1 MQNKFGFILVNPQ
14 LGENIGSC
22 ARALKNFGFSNLNIV
37 APRDPWPNT
46 KARMTSVGAY
56 NIIQKAKVYKD
67 VSEAVKKF
75 DLIFA
80 STARKRDIN
89 KKHIS
94 IINFTKLLS
103 KYKRTNIGIMFGAEA
118 SGLSNHDLSL
128 SNFIIQI
135 PTSSKL
141 TSLNLSHAVII
152 ICYEIYKSV
161 HLSKFKK
168 EIMLTKLT
176 SKSSIKNLIKF
187 LEKMLDKNKFF
198 KPPEKKK
205 SMILNI
211 NNIFGRLELSDKELR
226 ILFSVFSS
234 LNKKNNHSLIDK
246 TITRSIKHSIIK

>member
-1 MQNKFGFILVNPQ
+1 MQNKFGFILINPQ

-22 ARALKNFGFSNLNIV
+22 ARALKNFGFSNLHIV
-37 APRDPWPNT
+37 SPRDGWPNT
-46 KARMTSVGAY
+46 KARMTSVGAFNLIKSAKIY
-56 NIIQKAKVYKD
+56 NNVEN
-67 VSEAVKKF
+67 VVKKF

-80 STARKRDIN
+80 TTARSRDIN

-94 IINFTKLLS
+94 IVNFIKTLAKNENS
-103 KYKRTNIGIMFGAEA
+103 KIGIMFGAES

-141 TSLNLSHAVII
+141 TSLNLSHAVIV
-152 ICYEIYKSV
+152 ICYEIYRS
-161 HLSKFKK
+161 LNFSKFKK
-168 EIMLTKLT
+168 EKILSRLA

-187 LEKMLDKNKFF
+187 LEEMLDQKRFF

-211 NNIFGRLELSDKELR
+211 NNIFGRLELSDKEIR
-226 ILFSVFSS
+226 ILFSIFSS
-234 LNKKNNHSLIDK
+234 LNKKDRL
-246 TITRSIKHSIIK
+246 

>member
-1 MQNKFGFILVNPQ
+1 MPNKFGFILVNPQ

-37 APRDPWPNT
+37 APRDGWPNS

-56 NIIQKAKVYKD
+56 DIIKTAKIYKNATD
-67 VSEAVKKF
+67 AVKNF
-75 DLIFA
+75 DLVFA
-80 STARKRDIN
+80 STARKRDVN

-94 IINFTKLLS
+94 IINFVKILS
-103 KYKRTNIGIMFGAEA
+103 KYKKSNIGIMFGPEA

-135 PTSSKL
+135 PTSQKL

-152 ICYEIYKSV
+152 ICYEIYKS
-161 HLSKFKK
+161 LNLTMFKK
-168 EIMLTKLT
+168 EKMLTKLS
-176 SKSSIKNLIKF
+176 SKNSIKNLIKF
-187 LEKMLDKNKFF
+187 LEKMLDSKNFF

-226 ILFSVFSS
+226 ILFSIFSS
-234 LNKKNNHSLIDK
+234 LNRK
-246 TITRSIKHSIIK
+246 

>member
-1 MQNKFGFILVNPQ
+1 MNNKFGFILVSPQ

-37 APRDPWPNT
+37 SPRDAWPNT

-56 NIIQKAKVYKD
+56 NIIKSAKIFNNVE
-67 VSEAVKKF
+67 EAIKKY

-80 STARKRDIN
+80 TSARNRDVN

-94 IINFTKLLS
+94 IVNFIKLLS
-103 KYKRTNIGIMFGAEA
+103 KYKNSNVGIMFGPEA

-135 PTSSKL
+135 PTSNKL
-141 TSLNLSHAVII
+141 TSLNLSHAVIV
-152 ICYEIYKSV
+152 ICYEIYRS
-161 HLSKFKK
+161 LNFSKFKK
-168 EIMLTKLT
+168 EIMLSKLA

-187 LEKMLDKNKFF
+187 LEKMLDHKRFF

-211 NNIFGRLELSDKELR
+211 NNIFGRLELSDKEIR
-226 ILFSVFSS
+226 ILFSIFSS
-234 LNKKNNHSLIDK
+234 LNKKD
-246 TITRSIKHSIIK
+246 RS

>member
-14 LGENIGSC
+14 LGENIGAC
-22 ARALKNFGFSNLNIV
+22 ARAIKNFGFSNLSIV
-37 APRDPWPNT
+37 EPRDAWPNT

-56 NIIQKAKVYKD
+56 NIIQKAKIYKN
-67 VSEAVKKF
+67 VSDAVKNF
-75 DLIFA
+75 DLVFA

-94 IINFTKLLS
+94 IINFVKLIS
-103 KYKRTNIGIMFGAEA
+103 KYKKSNIGIMFGPEA

-135 PTSSKL
+135 PTSKKL

-152 ICYEIYKSV
+152 ICYEIYKS
-161 HLSKFKK
+161 LNFTEFKK
-168 EIMLTKLT
+168 EKVLTKLT
-176 SKSSIKNLIKF
+176 SKNSIKNLIKF
-187 LEKMLDKNKFF
+187 LEKMLDKNNFF

-226 ILFSVFSS
+226 ILFSIFSS
-234 LNKKNNHSLIDK
+234 LNRK
-246 TITRSIKHSIIK
+246 R

>member
-22 ARALKNFGFSNLNIV
+22 ARALKNFGFSNLKIV
-37 APRDPWPNT
+37 SPRDAWPNT
-46 KARMTSVGAY
+46 KARMTSVGAF
-56 NIIQKAKVYKD
+56 NLIKSAKIYKHAED
-67 VSEAVKKF
+67 AVKKF

-80 STARKRDIN
+80 TSARTRDVN

-94 IINFTKLLS
+94 MVNFVKLLS
-103 KYKRTNIGIMFGAEA
+103 KYRNSNIGIMFGPES
-118 SGLSNHDLSL
+118 SGLSNYDLSL

-152 ICYEIYKSV
+152 ICYEIYRS
-161 HLSKFKK
+161 LNFSKFKK
-168 EIMLTKLT
+168 EKILSKLA

-187 LEKMLDKNKFF
+187 LERMLDQKKFF
-198 KPPEKKK
+198 KPLEKKK

-211 NNIFGRLELSDKELR
+211 NNIFGRLELSDKEIR
-226 ILFSVFSS
+226 ILFSIFSS
-234 LNKKNNHSLIDK
+234 LNKKD
-246 TITRSIKHSIIK
+246 RP

>member
-1 MQNKFGFILVNPQ
+1 MNNKFGFILVSPQ

-37 APRDPWPNT
+37 SPRDSWPNT

-56 NIIQKAKVYKD
+56 NIIKSAKIFNNVE
-67 VSEAVKKF
+67 EAIKKY

-80 STARKRDIN
+80 TSARNRDVN

-94 IINFTKLLS
+94 IVNFIKLLS
-103 KYKRTNIGIMFGAEA
+103 KHKNSNVGIMFGPEA
-118 SGLSNHDLSL
+118 SGLSNYDLSL

-141 TSLNLSHAVII
+141 TSLNLSHAVIV
-152 ICYEIYKSV
+152 ICYEIYRS
-161 HLSKFKK
+161 LNFSKFKK
-168 EIMLTKLT
+168 EIMLSKLA

-187 LEKMLDKNKFF
+187 LEKMLDHKKFF
-198 KPPEKKK
+198 KPSEKKK

-211 NNIFGRLELSDKELR
+211 NNIFGRLELSDKEIR
-226 ILFSVFSS
+226 ILFSIFSS
-234 LNKKNNHSLIDK
+234 LNKKD
-246 TITRSIKHSIIK
+246 RA

>member
-1 MQNKFGFILVNPQ
+1 MQNKFSFILVNPQ
-14 LGENIGSC
+14 LGENIGAC
-22 ARALKNFGFSNLNIV
+22 ARALKNFGLLNLDIV

-56 NIIQKAKVYKD
+56 DIIQKAKIYKNVPD
-67 VSEAVKKF
+67 VVKKF
-75 DLIFA
+75 DLVFA
-80 STARKRDIN
+80 STARIRDVN

-94 IINFTKLLS
+94 IINFIKLIS
-103 KYKRTNIGIMFGAEA
+103 KYKKSKIGIMFGPEA
-118 SGLSNHDLSL
+118 SGLSNQDLSL

-141 TSLNLSHAVII
+141 TSLNLSHAVIV
-152 ICYEIYKSV
+152 ICYEIYKS
-161 HLSKFKK
+161 LNFSEFKK

-187 LEKMLDKNKFF
+187 LEKMLDSKEFF

-211 NNIFGRLELSDKELR
+211 NNIFGRLEISEKEMR
-226 ILFSVFSS
+226 ILFSVFNY
-234 LNKKNNHSLIDK
+234 LNKKDRL
-246 TITRSIKHSIIK
+246 

>member
-14 LGENIGSC
+14 LGENIGAC

-37 APRDPWPNT
+37 SPRDSWPNT

-56 NIIQKAKVYKD
+56 NIIQKTKIYNN
-67 VSEAVKKF
+67 VSDAVQKF
-75 DLIFA
+75 DLVFA
-80 STARKRDIN
+80 STARKRDVN

-94 IINFTKLLS
+94 IINFVKILS
-103 KYKRTNIGIMFGAEA
+103 KYKKSNIGIMFGPEA

-135 PTSSKL
+135 PTSKKL

-152 ICYEIYKSV
+152 ICYEIYKS
-161 HLSKFKK
+161 LNFGSFKK
-168 EIMLTKLT
+168 EKMLTKLT

-187 LEKMLDKNKFF
+187 IEKMLDNKKFF
-198 KPPEKKK
+198 NPPEKKK

-226 ILFSVFSS
+226 ILFSIFSS
-234 LNKKNNHSLIDK
+234 LNRKQ
-246 TITRSIKHSIIK
+246 